1 MYDPRAKGAKCDV
14 CPLRGGKLIPPTIPR
29 NDNGLVVIG
38 DMPSHEDN
46 RTGRLFSGPSGSVL
60 DGAINAAGCKRADTH
75 TNNLVLCFP
84 DTKHGNDLSK
94 IMGDIKRAHKAG
106 VKVYNDTTKKIGMSK
121 SEYNAIIRAKKREH
135 KQLEDSYKK
144 AHKEWVR
151 KCNAIQK
158 QHEKDLTIVVM
169 RNLRVNDPNDLLPP
183 PADPIYPPEPQPPK
197 ATLVVE
203 KAIDQAQ
210 AEIQSVDERIAA
222 LDKPDALVSPID
234 CCKPRLLAEIAASK
248 SIVIVGKEAAKELAG
263 IKKNIM
269 DEYGFP
275 RQVEGKP
282 AIVTMHPSVLPGK
295 MSKYHGAFNIWFNRA
310 VRMAK
315 DGLPKWKNHQPFYTP
330 YKVNIL
336 LKDLLSN
343 ADKSKSHISVAVDV
357 ETSGLDPVCD
367 ELRCVA
373 LTYGNT
379 SLVIPF
385 KSVETAKTILDR
397 QSLALLRKV
406 LLHSNIRKVF
416 HNGIFDQAVLESQ
429 VGPVAWPVGDTLM
442 AHHAIESEVPHSLSF
457 ISSILLDGPSW
468 KSLGEG
474 SHGLTVQNDKTLWLY
489 NAIDT
494 HRTSECDK
502 VLKDIVEADGLSD
515 VHKVDL
521 EIQNILARMFARG
534 LLLSQ
539 KNRMLIQARLETNGI
554 RCYQECLDILE
565 RVGAYRSEKFL
576 SALEGKE
583 FTPSIPKH
591 KIAAVTHLG
600 MDKYLP
606 ATEKTGT
613 LSTKGD
619 DLGRALPS
627 CSDDAKLFVGKKLDS
642 SSDGSGLLGYMASQ
656 KAIATFCQTPTAQ
669 DGRVRSSWRQ
679 HGTPTGRM
687 SSSRPNLQNIPEWMR
702 AMYVPPPGYVYV
714 GADYSA
720 LELWVNAI
728 YSQAGNLLKAL
739 ASKDVHRANAEGL
752 FNFSFYQSAME
763 AATKGCPLHGSIHQ
777 SKVTLDDHGKKF
789 TAQWSGVSCQ
799 ECVETAKKSFDRR
812 VLKLTDLRKQAKTYV
827 YAKNYRASDTTI
839 WMRCLLEF
847 PDMQL
852 SEVVAMGSQWD
863 KVNPELG
870 RMADTNYQLYIKR
883 RLKNGMGYLET
894 PILGRRRY
902 WTGKQFSPTDAANYP
917 IQGGAAD
924 IVNLAA
930 IRVDPLMAKIKGHL
944 CAQVH
949 DAFLYEVPARHAQTA
964 YDILCNELPG
974 RYKFRDIDGL
984 WSFPVEAKI
993 GMAWNE
999 V

>member
-1 MYDPRAKGAKCDV
+1 VSDPD
-14 CPLRGGKLIPPTIPR
+14 
-29 NDNGLVVIG
+29 
-38 DMPSHEDN
+38 
-46 RTGRLFSGPSGSVL
+46 
-60 DGAINAAGCKRADTH
+60 
-75 TNNLVLCFP
+75 
-84 DTKHGNDLSK
+84 
-94 IMGDIKRAHKAG
+94 
-106 VKVYNDTTKKIGMSK
+106 
-121 SEYNAIIRAKKREH
+121 
-135 KQLEDSYKK
+135 
-144 AHKEWVR
+144 
-151 KCNAIQK
+151 
-158 QHEKDLTIVVM
+158 
-169 RNLRVNDPNDLLPP
+169 DLLPH
-183 PADPIYPPEPQPPK
+183 PADPIYPAEPQRPK
-197 ATLVVE
+197 AALSVE
-203 KAIDQAQ
+203 KDIDSAN
-210 AEIQSVDERIAA
+210 ADIDSVDQRIAA
-222 LDKPDALVSPID
+222 IDKPDQLISPIE
-234 CCKPRLLAEIAASK
+234 CCKPRLLAEIAAAK
-248 SIVIVGKEAAKELAG
+248 SIVIVGKEASRELAG
-263 IKKNIM
+263 IKKSIM

-282 AIVTMHPSVLPGK
+282 AVVTMHPAVIPGK
-295 MSKYHGAFNIWFNRA
+295 MAKYHGAFNIWVSRA
-310 VRMAK
+310 ARMAK
-315 DGLPKWKNHQPFYTP
+315 DGLPKWKNHQPYYTP

-343 ADKSKSHISVAVDV
+343 ADKSNGHISVSVDV

-385 KSVETAKTILDR
+385 KSVETAKTLIDKT
-397 QSLALLRKV
+397 SLALLRKV

-502 VLKDIVEADGLSD
+502 LLKEIVDADGLSE

-539 KNRMLIQARLETNGI
+539 KNRMLIQSRLETNGI
-554 RCYQECLDILE
+554 RCYQECIDTL
-565 RVGAYRSEKFL
+565 RKTGAYQSERFL
-576 SALEGKE
+576 SALEGKD
-583 FTPSIPKH
+583 FTPSVPKH

-600 MDKYLP
+600 MDKFLP

-627 CSDDAKLFVGKKLDS
+627 CSDEARLFVGKKLDS
-642 SSDGSGLLGYMASQ
+642 TSDGSGLLGYMASQ

-687 SSSRPNLQNIPEWMR
+687 SSSKPNLQNIPEWMR

-714 GADYSA
+714 GADYTA

-728 YSQAGNLLKAL
+728 YSQSSNLLKAL
-739 ASKDVHRANAEGL
+739 ASQDVHRSNAEGL
-752 FNFSFYQSAME
+752 FNFSFYESAME
-763 AATKGCPLHGSIHQ
+763 AALKGCPEHGTLSR
-777 SKVTLDDHGKKF
+777 SKVTLEDRGKVIIP
-789 TAQWSGVSCQ
+789 TWHNTSCQ
-799 ECVETAKKSFDRR
+799 ACLDVARVSFDKR
-812 VLKLTDLRKQAKTYV
+812 LTKLLDLRKQAKTYV

-870 RMADTNYQLYIKR
+870 RKADENYQLYIKR

-930 IRVDPLMAKIKGHL
+930 IRVDPLMRNINAHL

-949 DAFLYEVPARHAQTA
+949 DAFLYEVPVRYADVAK
-964 YDILCNELPG
+964 DILNNELPG
-974 RYKFRDIDGL
+974 KYKFRDIDGL
-984 WSFPVEAKI
+984 WSFPVVAKI
-993 GMAWNE
+993 GTSWNE